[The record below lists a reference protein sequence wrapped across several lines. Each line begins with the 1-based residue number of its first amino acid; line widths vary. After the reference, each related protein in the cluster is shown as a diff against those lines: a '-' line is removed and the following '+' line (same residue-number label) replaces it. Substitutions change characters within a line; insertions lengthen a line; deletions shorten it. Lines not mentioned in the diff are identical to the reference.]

1 MFKTKRSLLNS
12 SIAISFALLGVHA
25 QAETLVLQAESFANS
40 GGTYSD
46 GQPNPVTIYNV
57 NGQGAINF
65 VNAGDYVD
73 YNINALGGE
82 YDIEYFVGTSVSSG
96 PNIEVLVNVNGTWQS
111 QGSVAVPYG
120 SWDDFQSL
128 TPSHT
133 VSLPVGTSTVRLL
146 AVGSTW
152 QWNLE
157 SFRLTQ
163 VSSVEPVGD
172 ADNDGVYD
180 NQDLCP
186 NTPSGVTVDNNGC
199 QINGG
204 TDPVGESFVIQ
215 MEAFDSTGSDDSR
228 AQGVVIG
235 ERGYPQDKHTVVDS
249 VQTTDWVDYSIN
261 FPSSGNYSISMLA
274 SGQTSHATA
283 VLFIDGTEINEVPV
297 HTGNQAD
304 FEDFQ
309 LTSSVYVAAGTH
321 TVRVQAQSSTGE
333 FSWLWFGDTLTFTN
347 LDGDDGSDGG
357 NGSPTQDADN
367 DGVLDS
373 SDSCP
378 NTPIGEPADVT
389 GCSASQLDDDNDG
402 VSNNVDQ
409 CPNTVAGTEVGA
421 DGCEVIID
429 NDTDNDGVL
438 NNVDQCP
445 NTPPGATVDS
455 NGCEVTFADTD
466 NDGIEDSQDFCPNTP
481 AGEAVNNSGCGES
494 QLDADNDG
502 VTNNIDQCPNTPAG
516 TQVDASGCEID
527 NGGEPGDSYYH
538 NGQGLLFGRVDGA
551 TNFVGE
557 EGYVANPDNYD
568 VTTDLLETDDDIRG
582 NSTEVFR
589 GEIYDADGHISF
601 YEHIDDS
608 VRLYID
614 GQLVLS
620 NDSWENSSQTPD
632 LSLTP
637 GWHNFELR
645 LGNADGGSGAVSG
658 IGFGI
663 DVDGGTNFVHPS
675 NLSPSMFRSSGQV
688 VVDPILP
695 PPGGIYIQLEDF
707 DETGTVGRVA
717 SDPNDGFVKG
727 DSNVG
732 WVTNGDWG
740 KYHNVFLEA
749 GTYRA
754 FITVST
760 PAGGSY
766 GARVDIDGEPFAW
779 GYFDSTGGWDI
790 AAEYELY
797 GGDLVVESTGN
808 HTLHIE
814 AVGGS
819 DWQWSGDLVRLA
831 KVNDSTVKQ
840 PRVYNP
846 NEHLVAEI
854 EGPATG
860 LQYLKTP
867 VEIPLANKVL
877 KSDVWYTY
885 PQNRNLVVDG
895 DTPYAD
901 FGATGAFW
909 GHPPEH
915 DFYDDTV
922 IMDWAVNV
930 VDDFQSEGFEY
941 TARGEFDWGYG
952 WFTEFTTNPQPHYVQ
967 TLDGR
972 NVRMTFMGYLSHDG
986 YNNNWLSNHSP
997 AFVPFM
1003 KSQVDQILKAN
1014 PDKLMFDTQTNST
1027 RSTDMR
1033 DFGGDF
1039 SPYAMENFRV
1049 WLSKKY
1055 SYAELSAMGINDITT
1070 FDYKQ
1075 HLLDA
1080 GVTHTS
1086 WSNAGDRLE
1095 GNIPMLEDFIY
1106 FNRDVWNQKFAEV
1119 LDYIRQQRPNIEI
1132 GASTHLFESRG
1143 YVFNENIT
1151 FLSGEL
1157 NLGARTSISEL
1168 PTNILVH
1175 LKGAQAVDK
1184 TLAYFPYPWE
1194 FDELRLQNAPR
1205 FGRGW
1210 VAQAYA
1216 YGGLFSIPANVWVG
1230 GEVFTWSP
1238 GADNYRDIYQFVRA
1252 QANLFDGYTSY
1263 AKAGYV
1269 HAMFSSMKAGF
1280 IDGGN
1285 QVQSSVKILT
1295 EDNINFDMLVFGD
1308 AGYPVVPRQADFDK
1322 FEHIFYDGDLNYLT
1336 TEQKAVLDAQGSKV
1350 RHIGQRGSLA
1360 GLQINVS
1367 INGSVSNETVSA
1379 VSRIHETD
1387 STAPYVVHLI
1397 NRPFAGGVTPI
1408 LNNVEVAIPASYF
1421 PEGVTSAKLHLP
1433 DGTSSTVAVS
1443 TNANGDA
1450 VVSVSNLEVWGIL
1463 ELAH

>member
-12 SIAISFALLGVHA
+12 SIAISFAVLGVQA
-25 QAETLVLQAESFANS
+25 QAETLELQAESFANS

-82 YDIEYFVGTSVSSG
+82 YDIEYFVGTGVTSG
-96 PNIEVLVNVNGTWQS
+96 PNIEVLVDVNGTWQS

-133 VSLPVGTSTVRLL
+133 VTLPVGTSTVRLL

-163 VSSVEPVGD
+163 VSPVEPVGD
-172 ADNDGVYD
+172 ADNDGVND

-186 NTPSGVTVDNNGC
+186 NSPSGVTVDNNGC
-199 QINGG
+199 QITGG
-204 TDPVGESFVIQ
+204 TDPGGESFVIQ

-228 AQGVVIG
+228 AKGVIIG

-261 FPSSGNYSISMLA
+261 FPSSANYSVSMLA
-274 SGQTSHATA
+274 SGQTDHATA
-283 VLFIDGTEINEVPV
+283 VLYLDGTEINEVPV
-297 HTGNQAD
+297 HTGSQAD
-304 FEDFQ
+304 FANFQ
-309 LTSSVYVAAGTH
+309 LAGSVYIASGTH
-321 TVRVQAQSSTGE
+321 TIRVQAQSSTGE
-333 FSWLWFGDTLTFTN
+333 FSWLWFGDALTFTN
-347 LDGDDGSDGG
+347 LDSDGG
-357 NGSPTQDADN
+357 NGGEATQDADN

-378 NTPIGEPADVT
+378 NTPTGEPADVT

-409 CPNTVAGTEVGA
+409 CPNTVAGTEVDA
-421 DGCEVIID
+421 DGCEVI
-429 NDTDNDGVL
+429 
-438 NNVDQCP
+438 
-445 NTPPGATVDS
+445 
-455 NGCEVTFADTD
+455 FADAD

-481 AGEAVNNSGCGES
+481 AGEAVNNSGCGAS

-516 TQVDASGCEID
+516 TQVDASGCETD

-551 TNFVGE
+551 TNFLGE

-568 VTTDLLETDDDIRG
+568 VTTDLLETDDAIRA

-589 GEIYDADGHISF
+589 GEIYDADGHIAF

-620 NDSWENSSQTPD
+620 NDSWENSSQTTD
-632 LSLTP
+632 LNLTP

-675 NLSPSMFRSSGQV
+675 NLSPSMFRASGQV

-695 PPGGIYIQLEDF
+695 PSGGIYIQLEDF

-797 GGDLVVESTGN
+797 GGHLVVESTGN
-808 HTLHIE
+808 HTLHVE

-831 KVNDSTVKQ
+831 KVSDSAVKQ

-846 NEHLVAEI
+846 NEHIVAEI
-854 EGPATG
+854 QGPATG

-1033 DFGGDF
+1033 TFGGDF

-1049 WLSKKY
+1049 WLLKKY
-1055 SYAELSAMGINDITT
+1055 SNAQLVSMGINDITS
-1070 FDYKQ
+1070 FDYGAYLRAQ
-1075 HLLDA
+1075 
-1080 GVTHTS
+1080 GITHTD
-1086 WSNAGDRLE
+1086 WSNAGDTIS
-1095 GNIPMLEDFIY
+1095 GNIPMMEDFIY

-1119 LDYIRQQRPNIEI
+1119 LEYIRQQRPNIEI

-1143 YVFNENIT
+1143 YIFNENIT

-1194 FDELRLQNAPR
+1194 FDELRIQNAPR

-1252 QANLFDGYTSY
+1252 QANLLDGYTSY

-1322 FEHIFYDGDLNYLT
+1322 FEYIFYDGDLNYLT
-1336 TEQKAVLDAQGSKV
+1336 AEQQAVLDAQGSKV
-1350 RHIGQRGSLA
+1350 KHIGQRGTIA

-1421 PEGVTSAKLHLP
+1421 PQGVTSAKLHLP
-1433 DGTSSTVAVS
+1433 DGSSSTVAVS
-1443 TNANGDA
+1443 TNANGDT